1 MSKIFED
8 AIADAKKLRE
18 VAEENAKKAILEAVT
33 PRIREFIEDQLLDD
47 NTTEQE
53 VETLEENMEDEVIL
67 DESSLTSLI
76 SMLGGETSF
85 DALNESSAESLTASV
100 RAAVNNLTDA
110 DKQKLLNLAE
120 KVNLDASQ
128 LAENNQNIVTNQET
142 KQMEKGEKFYEV
154 DLRALQ
160 EAVNED
166 GHEMEEMA
174 HMEEDAHEDV
184 EEMEHMEEGEQL
196 EETDHVEEGSDAD
209 LEALMQEIKLV
220 LDLGEEIAAEDV
232 PEALQGMVE
241 EDDEDAEEV
250 ELADEEEAA
259 PEAEEDP
266 MDAEAPL
273 DVELPEE
280 PAAEEE
286 TLEEVFEIDPEM
298 LRQELANV
306 RKSIQE
312 TNSNTTETNTNELNE
327 AKTQIRQLRRS
338 NRAQTEKLNKYRSA
352 VKTLREQLEDLNLF
366 NAKLLYVNKLLQNKN
381 LNESHKKSIIK
392 ALDEA
397 QTLAETKALY
407 KSLTE
412 SLSKSK
418 KTTINES
425 TRFGSSSRATTSAAS
440 KESQVGSE
448 FSHWQKLAGIK

>member
-76 SMLGGETSF
+76 SMLGGEDSF

-184 EEMEHMEEGEQL
+184 EHMEEGEQL